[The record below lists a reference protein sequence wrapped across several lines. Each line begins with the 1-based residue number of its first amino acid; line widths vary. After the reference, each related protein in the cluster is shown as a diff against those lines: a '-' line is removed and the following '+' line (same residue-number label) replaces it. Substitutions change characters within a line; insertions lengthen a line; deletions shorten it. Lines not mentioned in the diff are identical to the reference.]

1 MAEVDLRPMSIGE
14 VLDRTF
20 TLYRN
25 HFWLF
30 AGITSF
36 PFLVMLCFRLGF
48 AALQSGQIK
57 IGQAGAAG
65 SLSAVLTAVVGAVV
79 MLLIYFFLVGATQ
92 AATIFAVS
100 DLYLGRETS
109 VRSAYRQVGSRVF
122 RVLLVIFLAG
132 LVSGVGFILL
142 IVPGIILMCR
152 MAVSVPVA
160 MLENSGAVPSIER
173 SMQLTKDF
181 AMQIFLIFLLIYALS
196 IAASMVLQMPFTV
209 LQMISMARSHAMS
222 FGVAVLQNLGT
233 FLAEVLVT
241 PVGTIAF
248 SLMYYNL
255 RVRKEAFDVQHLM
268 TSIGSG
274 APAPGE
280 PSAA

>member
-20 TLYRN
+20 TLYKN
-25 HFWLF
+25 QFWLF
-30 AGITSF
+30 VGITSL
-36 PFLVMLCFRLGF
+36 PFLVLFCFRVGL
-48 AALQSGQIK
+48 AALQSGQLKLGEGNTADSLTI
-57 IGQAGAAG
+57 I
-65 SLSAVLTAVVGAVV
+65 LSAVGGAAV
-79 MLLIYFFLVGATQ
+79 MLILYFFLIGATQ

-100 DLYLGRETS
+100 DLYLGRETT
-109 VRSAYRQVGSRVF
+109 VRGAYRQVGTKVF
-122 RVLLVIFLAG
+122 RVLLVIFLVG
-132 LVSGVGFILL
+132 LATGVGFILL
-142 IVPGIILMCR
+142 IVPGFIFMCR
-152 MAVSVPVA
+152 MALSVPVS
-160 MLENSGAVPSIER
+160 MLEDRGAVPSIER

-181 AMQIFLIFLLIYALS
+181 GMQIFLIFLLMYALS
-196 IAASMVLQMPFTV
+196 IAATMVFQMPF
-209 LQMISMARSHAMS
+209 MILEVMSVVKNHTAS
-222 FGVAVLQNLGT
+222 FGILFLQNLGT
-233 FLAEVLVT
+233 FLTEVLVT

-268 TSIGSG
+268 ASMGG